1 MNWIGNRISFID
13 NKGKTTIVISPDK
26 NYLITALMGG
36 WLAMWMTIGI
46 TVIWSLFSFLLSQQ
60 EEIII
65 YIFLVFWFYYAFKV
79 SRSFLWLLYGKEL
92 IKIDNL
98 ALHYK
103 RSVLKYGKSVPY
115 YFENISN
122 FSFSI
127 PEPRSMHAVWE
138 SSPWISGGERF
149 HFDYFSKMIRFGR
162 KISEKDAKL
171 LYQLINKR
179 IQEHSKK

>member
-103 RSVLKYGKSVPY
+103 RSLLKYGKSVPY

-122 FSFSI
+122 FSFSV
-127 PEPRSMHAVWE
+127 PEPSSIKAIWE

-149 HFDYFSKMIRFGR
+149 HFDYFNKMIRFGR

-179 IQEHSKK
+179 IQERFKK

>member
-13 NKGKTTIVISPDK
+13 NKGKTTIVISPEK
-26 NYLITALMGG
+26 NYIITALMGA
-36 WLAMWMTIGI
+36 WLAMWITIGC
-46 TVIWSLFSFLLSQQ
+46 TVFWSLFYLPLSNQ

-65 YIFLVFWFYYAFKV
+65 YIFLVFWVYYAIKV
-79 SRSFLWLLYGKEL
+79 CRSFLWLLYGKEL

-98 ALHYK
+98 ALSYK
-103 RSVLKYGKSVPY
+103 RSLLKYGKSVPY

-122 FSFSI
+122 FSFTI
-127 PEPRSMHAVWE
+127 PEARSMHAIWE
-138 SSPWISGGERF
+138 ASPWISGGERF

>member
-103 RSVLKYGKSVPY
+103 RSLLKYGKSVPY
-115 YFENISN
+115 YFENIYN
-122 FSFSI
+122 FSFSV
-127 PEPRSMHAVWE
+127 PEPSSIKAIWE

-149 HFDYFSKMIRFGR
+149 HFDYFNKMIRFGR

-179 IQEHSKK
+179 IQERSKK

>member
-13 NKGKTTIVISPDK
+13 NKGKTTIVISPEK

-103 RSVLKYGKSVPY
+103 RSLLKYGKSVPY

-122 FSFSI
+122 FSFSV
-127 PEPRSMHAVWE
+127 PEPSSIKAIWE

-149 HFDYFSKMIRFGR
+149 HFDYFNKMIRFGR

-179 IQEHSKK
+179 IQERSKK

>member
-127 PEPRSMHAVWE
+127 PEPRSIHAVWE

-162 KISEKDAKL
+162 KIPEKDAKL

-179 IQEHSKK
+179 IQERSKK

>member
-103 RSVLKYGKSVPY
+103 RSLLKYGKSVPY

-122 FSFSI
+122 FSFTI
-127 PEPRSMHAVWE
+127 PEARSMHAIWE
-138 SSPWISGGERF
+138 ASPWISGGERF

>member
-1 MNWIGNRISFID
+1 M
-13 NKGKTTIVISPDK
+13 
-26 NYLITALMGG
+26 
-36 WLAMWMTIGI
+36 
-46 TVIWSLFSFLLSQQ
+46 
-60 EEIII
+60 
-65 YIFLVFWFYYAFKV
+65 
-79 SRSFLWLLYGKEL
+79 LYGKEL

-98 ALHYK
+98 ALTYK
-103 RSVLKYGKSVPY
+103 RSLLKYGKSVPY

-127 PEPRSMHAVWE
+127 PEPRSIHAIWE
-138 SSPWISGGERF
+138 ASPWISGGERF

-179 IQEHSKK
+179 IQERSKK

>member
-103 RSVLKYGKSVPY
+103 RSLLKYGKSVPY

-122 FSFSI
+122 FSFSV
-127 PEPRSMHAVWE
+127 PEPSSIKAIWE

-149 HFDYFSKMIRFGR
+149 HFDYFNKMIRFGR

-179 IQEHSKK
+179 IQERSKK

>member
-103 RSVLKYGKSVPY
+103 RSLLKYGKSVPY
-115 YFENISN
+115 YF
-122 FSFSI
+122 
-127 PEPRSMHAVWE
+127 
-138 SSPWISGGERF
+138 
-149 HFDYFSKMIRFGR
+149 
-162 KISEKDAKL
+162 
-171 LYQLINKR
+171 
-179 IQEHSKK
+179 

>member
-162 KISEKDAKL
+162 KIPEKDAKL

-179 IQEHSKK
+179 IQERSKK